1 MIRTSRASN
10 RRLTDER
17 GGNGFALIEIV
28 VAMAIV
34 AIVVTLVLPRVS
46 REPGPGALEAKAYEI
61 AALFR
66 DDRNAAMMGR
76 REVVSRIELDR
87 RIAVSGARN
96 RAIRVPDSVQI
107 HMVQSDQEAFA
118 GGGGIRFYPDGRTSG
133 GVVTLH
139 RGKYGFQVSV
149 NWLTANVEVAPV
161 TATARP

>member
-10 RRLTDER
+10 PRPTLER
-17 GGNGFALIEIV
+17 GENGFALIEIV

-34 AIVVTLVLPRVS
+34 ALVVSLVLPRIS

-66 DDRNAAMMGR
+66 DDRNAAMMR
-76 REVVSRIELDR
+76 RGEVVSRIELDR
-87 RIAVSGARN
+87 RIAVSGSRD
-96 RAIRVPDSVQI
+96 RAIRVPDSVEI
-107 HMVQSDQEAFA
+107 HLLQSEREAFP